1 MTTWILL
8 RGLTRESRHWGDFV
22 AQFQQTLSNQ
32 PVVMLDLAGNGH
44 LNLESSA
51 WRVQD
56 MVADCRAQLAQ
67 SAIKPPYRL
76 LAMSL
81 GAMVA
86 VAWAHERPE
95 EVSALV
101 LINTSMRPFSPFY
114 CRLLPTNYGMLL
126 RLMLSGA
133 KPEAWERAILRMTS
147 NRQDESVLPLWVA
160 LRLDNPVSRL
170 NTLRQFFA
178 AARFKAP
185 RHPPLPPVLLLAS
198 ENDRLVSVA
207 CSRSLARQWE
217 CQLRVHPGSGHDI
230 PTDDGPWV
238 ARQVTEWFLK
248 IG

>member
-95 EVSALV
+95 S
-101 LINTSMRPFSPFY
+101 F
-114 CRLLPTNYGMLL
+114 RL
-126 RLMLSGA
+126 GA
-133 KPEAWERAILRMTS
+133 YQHQHA
-147 NRQDESVLPLWVA
+147 PL
-160 LRLDNPVSRL
+160 
-170 NTLRQFFA
+170 Q
-178 AARFKAP
+178 
-185 RHPPLPPVLLLAS
+185 PVLLS
-198 ENDRLVSVA
+198 SVA
-207 CSRSLARQWE
+207 DDLWHVAASDAVRRKAGGVGTRHLAHDQQSSR
-217 CQLRVHPGSGHDI
+217 
-230 PTDDGPWV
+230 
-238 ARQVTEWFLK
+238 
-248 IG
+248 